1 MGSGASQL
9 TDQHRGRWG
18 EVRRRGEW
26 SDQFRIR
33 ARRARRCRGWAVW
46 ARRRRRARS
55 ARSPKE
61 TREWLISWIDKR
73 IQYVAIC
80 LVLCLGKPCRS
91 YSTLPVTCH
100 PILMISLQRLL
111 HLAWFGHVSA
121 VIMLFTVT
129 LKYTYFVLVW
139 MQYIRQII
147 CLRYLCADNSLYSS
161 LSTSISSSTSRNAV
175 GSRTAFPTVALLQ
188 YCLFTRRYR

>member
-1 MGSGASQL
+1 MFAVRRERMGSGASQL

-18 EVRRRGEW
+18 EVRRRGER

-100 PILMISLQRLL
+100 PILMISLQRLPPT
-111 HLAWFGHVSA
+111 APS
-121 VIMLFTVT
+121 VI
-129 LKYTYFVLVW
+129 
-139 MQYIRQII
+139 RS
-147 CLRYLCADNSLYSS
+147 R
-161 LSTSISSSTSRNAV
+161 LSCNNAV
-175 GSRTAFPTVALLQ
+175 
-188 YCLFTRRYR
+188 YCYIKIYLFCIGLNAIHSTNYMP